1 MKNVEGRRF
10 PNEKG
15 QMMQVSSKAAGEKE
29 ASRRLRR
36 ETGAGTQPC
45 RAGGRNRQGGHL
57 AEAFSAMPGAGR
69 PRKALPQAEQLAA
82 PGAEERLENHN
93 HALDAWCAPAL
104 EGRDSGRHLKM
115 HRNFLHPYHL
125 LPVNGLAPF

>member
-36 ETGAGTQPC
+36 ET
-45 RAGGRNRQGGHL
+45 
-57 AEAFSAMPGAGR
+57 
-69 PRKALPQAEQLAA
+69 QAEQLAA

-93 HALDAWCAPAL
+93 HALDAWCAPAP